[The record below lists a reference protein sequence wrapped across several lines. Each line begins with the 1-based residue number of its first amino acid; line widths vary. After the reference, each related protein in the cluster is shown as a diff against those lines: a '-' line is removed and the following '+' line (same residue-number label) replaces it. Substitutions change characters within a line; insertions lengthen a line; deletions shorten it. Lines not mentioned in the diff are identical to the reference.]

1 MIYGSIIMKKGVR
14 KLQNKKA
21 KIKITLKSDLCV
33 GSGYSYAGVID
44 SDICYSE
51 NGIPY
56 IPARRIK
63 GCLREAAEI
72 VLGES
77 ETEKIFGKSGN
88 KFMGNICIGNA
99 YLDNYTEIEEEIE
112 ELKNSGY
119 KDILNTQKVLEQF
132 SSIKAQ
138 TAIDEETGSSLKNS
152 LRYTRVVN
160 RYSPLEKKKL
170 IFVSDIEFNYDKNVI
185 ENIVKALK
193 HIGINRSRGLG
204 NIKCILDN
212 ITTCEDN
219 QKISTEIST
228 DEKELCLEYVIK
240 NTTPLMLSGINNN
253 KSEKYIKGQSVIGAL
268 ASRYLSLEK
277 TSTEDDLFYD
287 LFISNSVKYSNL
299 YIAEKEY
306 NTSDKKYMYI
316 KHVPAPLFINKLK
329 KTKKIVNVIS
339 KYKEFGDDY
348 NPDGG
353 NLPKKLKDKFIS
365 FKDGKISVKEP
376 LFNIVYHHSRKNTYS
391 ENTDENNNSKG
402 VFYSLEVIKEN
413 QYFSGTIVGKKKY
426 IDFLKKLLDNTSL
439 KFGKSKSAQYGT
451 CKVIETKP
459 HDYNPE
465 IMLKKGD
472 NIIVSFESCGVFQN
486 ENGFTVRNSDV
497 TRLMANSL
505 GIKYNEKNVKK
516 AFLQTE
522 IITGYNTVWNLK
534 KPSFSAIQAGSSVI
548 YEVPEDC
555 VIKSEYVGVKN
566 AEGFGKVKIY
576 KYDELLPVYQD
587 YNYNKKEIKPNKC
600 RQLIEKIL
608 FKDFSDAIK
617 EGCMITEKI
626 NISPSTIGRIT
637 LMLDESMNN
646 YKENPKDAFD
656 DFKTRIDSIKRKEEK
671 RIIGV
676 FLSAY
681 ICKDMQ
687 FSIVEEADLKKLD
700 IDINKIIGKENSVS
714 YNIYKII
721 KEAEISNTDE
731 KIKGLWGEYLKNIL
745 IYQKY
750 AKKED

>member
-1 MIYGSIIMKKGVR
+1 M
-14 KLQNKKA
+14 LNKKA
-21 KIKITLKSDLCV
+21 KIKITLKSDLCA
-33 GSGYSYAGVID
+33 GSGYSYAGIID
-44 SDICYSE
+44 SDICYSK

-88 KFMGNICIGNA
+88 RLMGNICIGNA
-99 YLDNYTEIEEEIE
+99 YLDNYADIEEEIE
-112 ELKNSGY
+112 DLKNSGY
-119 KDILNTQKVLEQF
+119 KNILNTQKVLEQF
-132 SSIKAQ
+132 SSIRAQ
-138 TAIDEETGSSLKNS
+138 TAINEETGSSLKNS

-160 RYSPLEKKKL
+160 RYSPLEKKEL
-170 IFVSDIEFNYDKNVI
+170 SFISDIEFNYDEKVI
-185 ENIVKALK
+185 ENIVKALR

-204 NIKCILDN
+204 NIKCSLHSVS
-212 ITTCEDN
+212 TCEDN

-268 ASRYLSLEK
+268 ASQYLSLEK

-287 LFISNSVKYSNL
+287 LFINGNVKYSNL

-306 NTSDKKYMYI
+306 NISDKKYMYI
-316 KHVPAPLFINKLK
+316 KHIPAPLFINKLK

-339 KYKEFGDDY
+339 EYKKFGDEY

-391 ENTDENNNSKG
+391 ENTGENNDSKG

-413 QYFSGTIVGKKKY
+413 QYFSGTIIGKKKY
-426 IDFLKKLLDNTSL
+426 IDFLKKLLDTTSL

-451 CKVIETKP
+451 CKVIETETKI
-459 HDYNPE
+459 YNYTPE
-465 IMLKKGD
+465 IILKKGD

-497 TRLMANSL
+497 IQLTANSL
-505 GIKYNEKNVKK
+505 GIKYDKKNVKK
-516 AFLQTE
+516 SFLQTE

-534 KPSFSAIQAGSSVI
+534 KPSFSAIQAGSSII
-548 YEVPEDC
+548 YKVSEDC
-555 VIKSEYVGVKN
+555 IIKSEYVGVKN
-566 AEGFGKVKIY
+566 TEGFGKVKIY
-576 KYDELLPVYQD
+576 KYDELLPVYQNYD
-587 YNYNKKEIKPNKC
+587 YTKKEIKPNKC

-617 EGCMITEKI
+617 EGCILTEKI
-626 NISPSTIGRIT
+626 NISSSTIGRIT
-637 LMLDESMNN
+637 LMLDESINN
-646 YKENPKDAFD
+646 YKENSKGAFD
-656 DFKTRIDSIKRKEEK
+656 DFKIRIDSIKRKEEK
-671 RIIGV
+671 RIIGI

-700 IDINKIIGKENSVS
+700 IDINKIIGKEDSVS

-721 KEAEISNTDE
+721 KKAEISNIDE

-750 AKKED
+750 TKKED